1 MWHDV
6 REAILGVLDNT
17 TIADLAER
25 DKAAHAVGTRYVI

>member
-1 MWHDV
+1 MWEAV

-25 DKAAHAVGTRYVI
+25 DRAVSEGGARYVI